1 MSLNDLR
8 QYRAIVYENEYL
20 IRLDEQYRM
29 YMPPP
34 PSSGI
39 LVAFIMKLMK
49 GLYYIIIFLNM
60 YIFMYIRAKYVILIV
75 IRFQC
80 DK

>member
-49 GLYYIIIFLNM
+49 GLYYMIFLNM
-60 YIFMYIRAKYVILIV
+60 YIYLH
-75 IRFQC
+75 
-80 DK
+80 

>member
-60 YIFMYIRAKYVILIV
+60 YIYIRAKYVILIV

>member
-49 GLYYIIIFLNM
+49 GLYYIIFLNM
-60 YIFMYIRAKYVILIV
+60 YIYIRGKYVILIV
-75 IRFQC
+75 IRLQC

>member
-49 GLYYIIIFLNM
+49 GLYYIIFLNM
-60 YIFMYIRAKYVILIV
+60 YIYIRAKYVILIV
-75 IRFQC
+75 IRLQC

>member
-29 YMPPP
+29 YMQPP

-49 GLYYIIIFLNM
+49 GLYYIIIF
-60 YIFMYIRAKYVILIV
+60 
-75 IRFQC
+75 
-80 DK
+80 

>member
-1 MSLNDLR
+1 VSLNDLR

-49 GLYYIIIFLNM
+49 GLYYIIFLNM
-60 YIFMYIRAKYVILIV
+60 YIYIRGKYVILIV
-75 IRFQC
+75 IRLQC

>member
-49 GLYYIIIFLNM
+49 GLYYIIFLNM
-60 YIFMYIRAKYVILIV
+60 YIYIRAKYVILIV